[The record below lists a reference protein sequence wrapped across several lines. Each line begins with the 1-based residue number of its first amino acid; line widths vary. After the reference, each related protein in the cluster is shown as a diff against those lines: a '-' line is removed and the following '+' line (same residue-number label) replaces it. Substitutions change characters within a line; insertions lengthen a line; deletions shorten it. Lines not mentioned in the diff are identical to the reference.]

1 MDYLRA
7 IEKTRDY
14 CLKEITLRTPPK
26 NRQDVAIVEAYQR
39 LIGDIDFRLE
49 IAEMSK
55 NDS

>member
-14 CLKEITLRTPPK
+14 CLQEVTRRTPPR
-26 NRQDVAIVEAYQR
+26 NQQDEFIIEAYQR
-39 LIGDIDFRLE
+39 LIGDIEFRLE

-55 NDS
+55 TDS